1 MDRRKFLISS
11 AIAAAGSLVL
21 PPKLVKGFNKS
32 LSGSNMIEPSSRPN
46 LNRWKDDEINV
57 AWIGHATVLINFFGK
72 YILTDPV
79 FFEAVGVYI
88 EGYILGPRRASLPA
102 LMLEDIPKPDIVLL
116 SHAHMDHMDY
126 KTLKALTEKYSGE
139 LDCIVAYNTKD
150 VIENLKWNS
159 INVVDWDERISL
171 NGINFKGIEVQH
183 FGWRYPGE
191 KERSK
196 GNFLDGRSFNGFIM
210 ERYNKK
216 ILFGGDTTFTDK
228 FKKHRDENVDIAI
241 MPIGAY
247 KPWRKYHCTPEEALV
262 MAEYHLGAKYFIPI
276 HTKTF
281 DSGEM
286 IYEPLEWLAKSSKKY
301 EMKVGLW
308 DIGETFTLKS

>member
-1 MDRRKFLISS
+1 MDRRKFLRSS
-11 AIAAAGSLVL
+11 AIVTAGSLIL
-21 PPKLVKGFNKS
+21 PPKLVRGFNKS

-126 KTLKALTEKYSGE
+126 KTLKAITEKYPGE

-150 VIENLKWNS
+150 VVEDLKWKS
-159 INVVDWDERISL
+159 LQEVDWDERISL
-171 NGINFKGIEVQH
+171 NGVNFKGIETQH

-191 KERSK
+191 KDRSAGHMK
-196 GNFLDGRSFNGFIM
+196 DGRSFNGFIM
-210 ERYNKK
+210 ERYDKK

-228 FKKHRDENVDIAI
+228 FKKHRDENIDIAI

-286 IYEPLEWLAKSSKKY
+286 IYEPLEWLNKSSKNY
-301 EMKVGLW
+301 EIKVGLR
-308 DIGETFTLKS
+308 DIGETFTLKT

>member
-1 MDRRKFLISS
+1 MDRKKFIKSIGL
-11 AIAAAGSLVL
+11 ATAGSLIL
-21 PPKLVKGFNKS
+21 PPKLVKGFTNS
-32 LSGSNMIEPSSRPN
+32 FSSGNMIKPSARPDID
-46 LNRWKDDEINV
+46 RWKENEINI

-72 YILTDPV
+72 IILTDPV

-88 EGYILGPRRASLPA
+88 EGYIFGPRRASLPA
-102 LMLEDIPKPDIVLL
+102 LMLNDIPKPDIVLL

-126 KTLKALTEKYSGE
+126 KTLKALTEKYPSE

-150 VIENLKWNS
+150 VVEELHWKSLKE
-159 INVVDWDERISL
+159 IDWDERISL
-171 NGINFKGIEVQH
+171 NGVNFKGIEVQH

-191 KERSK
+191 KDRSG
-196 GNFLDGRSFNGFIM
+196 GNFEDGRSFNGIIM
-210 ERYNKK
+210 EREGKK

-228 FKKHRDENVDIAI
+228 FKKHRSENIDIAI

-262 MAEYHLGAKYFIPI
+262 MAQYHLGAKYFIPI

-281 DSGEM
+281 DSGQM
-286 IYEPLEWLAKSSKKY
+286 IYEPLEWLAKSSKNYK
-301 EMKVGLW
+301 MKVGLW
-308 DIGETFTLKS
+308 DIGETFSLKT

>member
-1 MDRRKFLISS
+1 MDRRKFIKSS
-11 AIAAAGSLVL
+11 AIVTAGSLIL

-32 LSGSNMIEPSSRPN
+32 LSGSNMIKPSSRPN
-46 LNRWKDDEINV
+46 LDRWKDDEINV

-126 KTLKALTEKYSGE
+126 KTLKALTEKYPGE

-150 VIENLKWNS
+150 VIENLKWKS

-191 KERSK
+191 KERSTGSFK
-196 GNFLDGRSFNGFIM
+196 DGRSYNGFIM
-210 ERYNKK
+210 ERYGKK

-247 KPWRKYHCTPEEALV
+247 KPHRKYHCTPEEALV
-262 MAEYHLGAKYFIPI
+262 MADYHLGAKHFIPI

-286 IYEPLEWLAKSSKKY
+286 ILEPLNWLAKTSKNY
-301 EMKVGLW
+301 NINVGLW
-308 DIGETFTLKS
+308 DIGETFTLKV

>member
-1 MDRRKFLISS
+1 MDRRKFIKSS
-11 AIAAAGSLVL
+11 AIAAAGSLIL
-21 PPKLVKGFNKS
+21 TPKIIRGMNTSPSVAD
-32 LSGSNMIEPSSRPN
+32 MIVPASRPN
-46 LNRWKDDEINV
+46 LERWKDDEINI

-88 EGYILGPRRASLPA
+88 EGFILGPKRASLPA

-126 KTLKALTEKYSGE
+126 KTLKALTEKYPGE
-139 LDCIVAYNTKD
+139 LDCVVAYNTKD
-150 VIENLKWNS
+150 VVEDLKWKS
-159 INVVDWDERISL
+159 LQEVDWDERISL
-171 NGINFKGIEVQH
+171 NGINFKGIETQH

-191 KERSK
+191 KDRSGGHTK
-196 GNFLDGRSFNGFIM
+196 DGRSFNGFIM
-210 ERYNKK
+210 ERFGKK
-216 ILFGGDTTFTDK
+216 VLFGGDTTFTDK
-228 FKKHRDENVDIAI
+228 FKKHKDENVDIAI

-286 IYEPLEWLAKSSKKY
+286 IYEPLDWLNKSSKNY
-301 EMKVGLW
+301 SIKVGLR
-308 DIGETFTLKS
+308 DIGETFSLKG

>member
-1 MDRRKFLISS
+1 MDRKKFIKNIGL
-11 AIAAAGSLVL
+11 ATAGSLIL
-21 PPKLVKGFNKS
+21 PPKLVKGFTNS
-32 LSGSNMIEPSSRPN
+32 FSSGKMIEPSARPDIDK
-46 LNRWKDDEINV
+46 WKDDEINI
-57 AWIGHATVLINFFGK
+57 AWIGHATVLINFYGK
-72 YILTDPV
+72 FILTDPV

-102 LMLEDIPKPDIVLL
+102 LMLDDIPKPDIVLL

-126 KTLKALTEKYSGE
+126 KTLKALTEKYPSE

-150 VIENLKWNS
+150 VVEELHWKTLQE
-159 INVVDWDERISL
+159 VDWDERISL
-171 NGINFKGIEVQH
+171 NGVNFKGIEVQH

-191 KERSK
+191 KDRS
-196 GNFLDGRSFNGFIM
+196 GGYFEDGRSFNAFIL
-210 ERYNKK
+210 ERCGKK

-228 FKKHRDENVDIAI
+228 FKKHRSENIDIAI

-262 MAEYHLGAKYFIPI
+262 MAQYHLGAKYFIPI

-281 DSGEM
+281 DSGKM
-286 IYEPLEWLAKSSKKY
+286 IYEPLEWLAKSSKNY

-308 DIGETFTLKS
+308 DIGETFTLKA

>member
-1 MDRRKFLISS
+1 MDRRKFIKSS
-11 AIAAAGSLVL
+11 AIAAAGSLIL

-32 LSGSNMIEPSSRPN
+32 LSGSNMIEPSSIPN
-46 LNRWKDDEINV
+46 LDRWKDDEINV

-126 KTLKALTEKYSGE
+126 KTLKALTEKYSKE

-150 VIENLKWNS
+150 VVEDLKWKS
-159 INVVDWDERISL
+159 LQEVDWDERVTL

-191 KERSK
+191 KDRTGGHMK
-196 GNFLDGRSFNGFIM
+196 DGRSFNGFIL
-210 ERYNKK
+210 ERHGKK
-216 ILFGGDTTFTDK
+216 ILFGGDTTFTNK
-228 FKKHRDENVDIAI
+228 FKKHKDENVDIAI

-286 IYEPLEWLAKSSKKY
+286 IYEPLNWLNKSSKNY
-301 EMKVGLW
+301 SMKVGLR
-308 DIGETFTLKS
+308 DIGETFTLKG

>member
-1 MDRRKFLISS
+1 LDRRKFLKSS
-11 AIAAAGSLVL
+11 TIAAAGSLIL
-21 PPKLVKGFNKS
+21 PPSLLKAMNASPSGADMIKPSTQPKL
-32 LSGSNMIEPSSRPN
+32 E
-46 LNRWKDDEINV
+46 RWKDDEINV

-126 KTLKALTEKYSGE
+126 KTLKALTEIYPNQ

-150 VIENLKWNS
+150 VIEGLKWKS
-159 INVVDWDERISL
+159 INIVDWDERISL

-191 KERSK
+191 KERST

-210 ERYNKK
+210 ERYDKK

-281 DSGEM
+281 DRGEM
-286 IYEPLEWLAKSSKKY
+286 IFEPLEWLAKSSKNY
-301 EMKVGLW
+301 EMKIGLW
-308 DIGETFTLKS
+308 DIGETFKLKA

>member
-1 MDRRKFLISS
+1 MDRRKFIRNT
-11 AIAAAGSLVL
+11 AITAAGSLIL
-21 PPKLVKGFNKS
+21 PPKLVKGFSKS
-32 LSGSNMIEPSSRPN
+32 LSSNNMIEPTSRPN

-88 EGYILGPRRASLPA
+88 EGYILGPRRASMPA

-126 KTLKALTEKYSGE
+126 KTLKALTEKYPGE

-150 VIENLKWNS
+150 VIEDLKWKS

-191 KERSK
+191 KERST

-210 ERYNKK
+210 ERFGKK

-281 DSGEM
+281 DSNEM
-286 IYEPLEWLAKSSKKY
+286 IYEPLNWLAKSSKHY
-301 EMKVGLW
+301 QMKVGLW
-308 DIGETFTLKS
+308 DIGETFTLKA

>member
-1 MDRRKFLISS
+1 MDRRKFIKSG
-11 AIAAAGSLVL
+11 AIAAAGSLIL
-21 PPKLVKGFNKS
+21 PPKIIRGMNTSPSVAD
-32 LSGSNMIEPSSRPN
+32 MIVPTSRPK
-46 LNRWKDDEINV
+46 LEGWKDDEINI

-88 EGYILGPRRASLPA
+88 EGYILGPKRASLPA

-126 KTLKALTEKYSGE
+126 KTLKALTGKYPGE

-150 VIENLKWNS
+150 VVEDLKWKS
-159 INVVDWDERISL
+159 LQEVDWDERISL
-171 NGINFKGIEVQH
+171 NGINFKGIETQH

-191 KERSK
+191 KDRSGGHMK
-196 GNFLDGRSFNGFIM
+196 DGRSFNGFIM
-210 ERYNKK
+210 ERHGKK

-228 FKKHRDENVDIAI
+228 FKKHRDENVDVAI

-286 IYEPLEWLAKSSKKY
+286 IYEPLEWLNKSSRNY
-301 EMKVGLW
+301 EIKVGLR
-308 DIGETFTLKS
+308 DIGETFNLKT

>member
-1 MDRRKFLISS
+1 MDRRKFLRSS
-11 AIAAAGSLVL
+11 TIITAGSLIL

-46 LNRWKDDEINV
+46 LDKWKDDEINI

-88 EGYILGPRRASLPA
+88 EGYILGPRRASMPA
-102 LMLEDIPKPDIVLL
+102 LMLEDIPKPEIVLL

-126 KTLKALTEKYSGE
+126 KTLKALTEKYPNQ

-150 VIENLKWNS
+150 VIEDLKWKT

-171 NGINFKGIEVQH
+171 NGVNFKGIEVQH

-191 KERSK
+191 KERST

-210 ERYNKK
+210 ERYGKK
-216 ILFGGDTTFTDK
+216 VLFGGDTTFTDK

-286 IYEPLEWLAKSSKKY
+286 IYEPLDWLAKSSKNY

-308 DIGETFTLKS
+308 DIGETFTLKA

>member
-1 MDRRKFLISS
+1 VDRKKFIKS
-11 AIAAAGSLVL
+11 IGVAAAGSLIL
-21 PPKLVKGFNKS
+21 PPKLVKGFTNS
-32 LSGSNMIEPSSRPN
+32 FSSGKMIEPSAGPDVDS
-46 LNRWKDDEINV
+46 WKEDEINI

-72 YILTDPV
+72 IILTDPV

-102 LMLEDIPKPDIVLL
+102 MMLEDIPKPDIVLL

-126 KTLKALTEKYSGE
+126 KTLKALTEKYPSE
-139 LDCIVAYNTKD
+139 LDSIVAYNTKD
-150 VIENLKWNS
+150 VVEDLQWKS
-159 INVVDWDERISL
+159 LQEVDWDESTNL
-171 NGINFKGIEVQH
+171 NGVNFKGIEVQH

-191 KERSK
+191 RDRSGGHFK
-196 GNFLDGRSFNGFIM
+196 DGRSFNGFIM
-210 ERYNKK
+210 ERYGKK
-216 ILFGGDTTFTDK
+216 IMFWGDTTFTDK
-228 FKKHRDENVDIAI
+228 FKKHRNENVDIAI

-281 DSGEM
+281 DIGNM
-286 IYEPLEWLAKSSKKY
+286 IYEPLEWLAKSSKNY

-308 DIGETFTLKS
+308 DIGETFTLMA

>member
-1 MDRRKFLISS
+1 MDRRKFLRSS
-11 AIAAAGSLVL
+11 AIITAGSLIL

-79 FFEAVGVYI
+79 FFEAVGLYF

-126 KTLKALTEKYSGE
+126 KTLKALTEKYQKQ

-150 VIENLKWNS
+150 VIEDLKWKS
-159 INVVDWDERISL
+159 INVVDWDDRISL
-171 NGINFKGIEVQH
+171 NGVNFKGIEVQH

-191 KERSK
+191 KERST
-196 GNFLDGRSFNGFIM
+196 GNFEDGRSFNGFIM
-210 ERYNKK
+210 ERYGKK

-286 IYEPLEWLAKSSKKY
+286 IYEPLEWLAKSSKNY

-308 DIGETFTLKS
+308 DIGETFTLKV

>member
-1 MDRRKFLISS
+1 MDRRKFIKSS
-11 AIAAAGSLVL
+11 AIVTAGSLIL

-32 LSGSNMIEPSSRPN
+32 FSGSNMIEPSSRPN

-126 KTLKALTEKYSGE
+126 KTLKALTEKYPGE

-150 VIENLKWNS
+150 VVEDLQWKS
-159 INVVDWDERISL
+159 LQEVDWDERISL

-191 KERSK
+191 KDRS
-196 GNFLDGRSFNGFIM
+196 GGYMIDGRSYNGFIM
-210 ERYNKK
+210 ERHGKK
-216 ILFGGDTTFTDK
+216 IHFGGDTTFTDK
-228 FKKHRDENVDIAI
+228 LKKHRDENVDIAI

-286 IYEPLEWLAKSSKKY
+286 IYEPLEWLARSSKNY
-301 EMKVGLW
+301 EMKIGLW
-308 DIGETFTLKS
+308 DIGETFTLQA

>member
-1 MDRRKFLISS
+1 MDRKKFIKSIGL
-11 AIAAAGSLVL
+11 AAAGSLIL
-21 PPKLVKGFNKS
+21 PPNLVRGFTNS
-32 LSGSNMIEPSSRPN
+32 FSSENMIEPSSRPN
-46 LNRWKDDEINV
+46 VDKWKENEINI

-72 YILTDPV
+72 FILTDPV

-102 LMLEDIPKPDIVLL
+102 LMLDEIPRPDIVLL

-126 KTLKALTEKYSGE
+126 KTLKALTEKYPSE
-139 LDCIVAYNTKD
+139 LNCIVAYNTRD
-150 VIENLKWNS
+150 VIEDLKWKS
-159 INVVDWDERISL
+159 ISVIDWDESISL
-171 NGINFKGIEVQH
+171 NGVNFKGIEVQH

-191 KERSK
+191 KDRSGGHFK
-196 GNFLDGRSFNGFIM
+196 DGRSFNGFIM
-210 ERYNKK
+210 EREDKK

-228 FKKHRDENVDIAI
+228 FKKHRSDNIDIAI

-281 DSGEM
+281 DFGDM
-286 IYEPLEWLAKSSKKY
+286 IYEPLNWLANSSKNY
-301 EMKVGLW
+301 NMKVGLW
-308 DIGETFTLKS
+308 DIGETFTLMA

>member
-1 MDRRKFLISS
+1 MDRRKFLKNTS
-11 AIAAAGSLVL
+11 IAAVGSIVV
-21 PPKLVKGFNKS
+21 PPLFKKGLTRAS
-32 LSGSNMIEPSSRPN
+32 VESMIKPASKPDVES
-46 LNRWKDDEINV
+46 WKDDEINI

-72 YILTDPV
+72 YILTDPIL
-79 FFEAVGVYI
+79 FEAAGIYI

-102 LMLEDIPKPDIVLL
+102 LMLDEIPKPDVVLI

-126 KTLKALTEKYSGE
+126 KTLKALTEKFPNE
-139 LDCIVAYNTKD
+139 LDCILAYNTKD
-150 VIENLKWNS
+150 VIEDLKWKSLNE
-159 INVVDWDERISL
+159 VDWDERLSL
-171 NGINFKGIEVQH
+171 SGINFKGVEVKH

-191 KERSK
+191 KDRS
-196 GNFLDGRSFNGFIM
+196 GGFFEDGRSYNAFII
-210 ERYNKK
+210 ERHGKK
-216 ILFGGDTTFTDK
+216 IHFGGDTTFTDK
-228 FKKHRDENVDIAI
+228 LKKQRNESVDIAI

-262 MAEYHLGAKYFIPI
+262 MANYHLGAKYFIPV

-286 IYEPLEWLAKSSKKY
+286 IYEPLNWLYKSINYYDIKL
-301 EMKVGLW
+301 GLR

>member
-1 MDRRKFLISS
+1 MDRRKFLRNS
-11 AIAAAGSLVL
+11 AIVAAGSLIL
-21 PPKLVKGFNKS
+21 PPKIIRGMNTSPSVAD
-32 LSGSNMIEPSSRPN
+32 MIVPISRPN
-46 LNRWKDDEINV
+46 LEKWRDSEINI
-57 AWIGHATVLINFFGK
+57 AWIGHATGLINFFGK

-88 EGYILGPRRASLPA
+88 EGFILGPKRASLPA

-126 KTLKALTEKYSGE
+126 KTLKALTEKYPGE

-150 VIENLKWNS
+150 VIEDLKWKS
-159 INVVDWDERISL
+159 KNVVDWDERISL
-171 NGINFKGIEVQH
+171 NGINFKGIETQH

-191 KERSK
+191 KDRSGGQMK
-196 GNFLDGRSFNGFIM
+196 DGRSFNGFIM
-210 ERYNKK
+210 ERYGKK

-262 MAEYHLGAKYFIPI
+262 MAEYHLGAKFFIPI

-286 IYEPLEWLAKSSKKY
+286 ILEPLNWLAKTSKNY
-301 EMKVGLW
+301 NIKVGIW
-308 DIGETFTLKS
+308 DIGETFTLKD

>member
-1 MDRRKFLISS
+1 MDRRKFLRSS
-11 AIAAAGSLVL
+11 TIITAGSLIL

-32 LSGSNMIEPSSRPN
+32 LSGSNMIEPSSRPD
-46 LNRWKDDEINV
+46 LNKWKDDEINI

-88 EGYILGPRRASLPA
+88 EGYILGPRRASMPA

-126 KTLKALTEKYSGE
+126 KTLKALTEKYPAE

-150 VIENLKWNS
+150 VIEDLKWKT

-171 NGINFKGIEVQH
+171 NGVNFKGIEVQH

-191 KERSK
+191 KDRSGGHMK
-196 GNFLDGRSFNGFIM
+196 DGRSFNGFIM
-210 ERYNKK
+210 ERFNKK

-228 FKKHRDENVDIAI
+228 FKKHRDENVEIAI

-286 IYEPLEWLAKSSKKY
+286 IYEPLEWLAKSSKNY

-308 DIGETFTLKS
+308 DIGETFTLKA

>member
-1 MDRRKFLISS
+1 MNRRKFIKSS
-11 AIAAAGSLVL
+11 AIAAAGSFILTPKIIRGMNTSPSVADMIV
-21 PPKLVKGFNKS
+21 PTSRPKLEG
-32 LSGSNMIEPSSRPN
+32 
-46 LNRWKDDEINV
+46 WKDDEINI

-88 EGYILGPRRASLPA
+88 EGFILGPKRASLPA

-126 KTLKALTEKYSGE
+126 KTLKALTEKYPNQ

-150 VIENLKWNS
+150 VIEDLKWKS

-171 NGINFKGIEVQH
+171 NGINFKGIETQH

-191 KERSK
+191 KDRSGGHMK
-196 GNFLDGRSFNGFIM
+196 DGRSFNGFIM
-210 ERYNKK
+210 ERHGKK
-216 ILFGGDTTFTDK
+216 VLFGGDTTFTDK
-228 FKKHRDENVDIAI
+228 FKKHRDEHVDVAI

-286 IYEPLEWLAKSSKKY
+286 IYEPLDWLNKSSKNY
-301 EMKVGLW
+301 SMKVGLR
-308 DIGETFTLKS
+308 DIGETFTLKG

>member
-1 MDRRKFLISS
+1 MDRRKFLRSS
-11 AIAAAGSLVL
+11 AIAAAGSLIL
-21 PPKLVKGFNKS
+21 PPKLVRGFNKS

-46 LNRWKDDEINV
+46 LNRWKDDEINI

-102 LMLEDIPKPDIVLL
+102 LMLEDIPKPDFVLL

-126 KTLKALTEKYSGE
+126 KTLKALTEKYPNQ

-150 VIENLKWNS
+150 VIEDLKWKS
-159 INVVDWDERISL
+159 INVVDWDEKISL

-191 KERSK
+191 KERST
-196 GNFLDGRSFNGFIM
+196 GSFHDGRSFNGFIM
-210 ERYNKK
+210 ERFGKK

-228 FKKHRDENVDIAI
+228 FKKHRDENIDIAI

-262 MAEYHLGAKYFIPI
+262 MAEYHLGAKHFIPI

-286 IYEPLEWLAKSSKKY
+286 ILEPLNWLAKTSKNY
-301 EMKVGLW
+301 NINVGLW
-308 DIGETFTLKS
+308 DIGETFTLKG

>member
-1 MDRRKFLISS
+1 MDRRKFIKSS
-11 AIAAAGSLVL
+11 AIATAGSLII
-21 PPKLVKGFNKS
+21 PPTLVRGFINPNS
-32 LSGSNMIEPSSRPN
+32 VADMIVPSSRPN
-46 LNRWKDDEINV
+46 VEKWKNDEISI

-72 YILTDPV
+72 CILTDPV

-88 EGYILGPRRASLPA
+88 EGFILGPKRASLPA

-139 LDCIVAYNTKD
+139 LDCIVAFNTKD
-150 VIENLKWNS
+150 VVEDLKWKS
-159 INVVDWDERISL
+159 LLEVDWDVRISL
-171 NGINFKGIEVQH
+171 NGINFKGIETQH

-191 KERSK
+191 KDRSGGHMK
-196 GNFLDGRSFNGFIM
+196 DGRSFNGFIM
-210 ERYNKK
+210 ERHGKK

-286 IYEPLEWLAKSSKKY
+286 IYEPLKWLAKSSKNY
-301 EMKVGLW
+301 EIKIGLW
-308 DIGETFTLKS
+308 DIGETFILKI

>member
-1 MDRRKFLISS
+1 MDRKKFIKSIGL
-11 AIAAAGSLVL
+11 AAAGSLIL
-21 PPKLVKGFNKS
+21 PPNLVRGFTNS
-32 LSGSNMIEPSSRPN
+32 FSSENMIEPSSRPN
-46 LNRWKDDEINV
+46 VDKWKENEINI

-72 YILTDPV
+72 FILTDPV

-102 LMLEDIPKPDIVLL
+102 LMLDEIPRPDIVLL

-126 KTLKALTEKYSGE
+126 KTLKALTEKYPSE
-139 LDCIVAYNTKD
+139 LNCIVAYNTRD
-150 VIENLKWNS
+150 VIKDLKWKS
-159 INVVDWDERISL
+159 ISVIDWDESISL
-171 NGINFKGIEVQH
+171 NGVNFKGIEVQH

-191 KERSK
+191 KDRSGGHFK
-196 GNFLDGRSFNGFIM
+196 DGRSFNGFIM
-210 ERYNKK
+210 EREDKK

-228 FKKHRDENVDIAI
+228 FKKHRSDNIDIAI

-276 HTKTF
+276 HTKAF
-281 DSGEM
+281 DFGDM
-286 IYEPLEWLAKSSKKY
+286 IYEPLNWLANSSKNY
-301 EMKVGLW
+301 NMKVGLW
-308 DIGETFTLKS
+308 DIGETFTLMA